1 MKKIDLIEYKRLLI
15 LLLKEIDTFCN
26 EKELTY
32 YLDSGTLLGAVRHHG
47 FIPWD
52 DDIDL
57 AMPRED
63 YEQFINTFNSKNGE
77 IISFKSNSQ
86 YFYPYAKVNYKRS
99 KVIEVEL
106 PQIDGLG
113 VNIDIF
119 PLDGMPNQL
128 YLRRIHQDFLMF
140 LNKTRALMVRIK
152 RKVPCYLKPLF
163 RWKLLVFWID
173 KLGKKYSIKNSLFC
187 GNIVAT
193 TVRHKEIPIQC
204 FNSTVYVDFED
215 GKYPAMS
222 GYDEYLRRL
231 YGDYMKLPP
240 KEKQVARHNIEAYVE
255 DEEY

>member
-1 MKKIDLIEYKRLLI
+1 MRQIDLNEYKQLLV
-15 LLLKEIDTFCN
+15 LLLKEIDVFCKR
-26 EKELTY
+26 EKLTY

-57 AMPRED
+57 AMPRDD
-63 YEQFINTFNSKNGE
+63 YEKFISSFKSDLGEIITFNSNGR
-77 IISFKSNSQ
+77 
-86 YFYPYAKVNYKRS
+86 YFYPYAKVNYKKS

-119 PLDGMPNQL
+119 PLDGMPNKL
-128 YLRRIHQDFLMF
+128 LLRRIHQDLLMF
-140 LNKTRALMVRIK
+140 LNKTRALSVRIR
-152 RKVPCYLKPLF
+152 RKAPGFLKPLF
-163 RWKLLVFWID
+163 RWRILVKWID
-173 KLGKKYSIKNSLFC
+173 RLGKKHTIEGSHYC

-193 TVRHKEIPIQC
+193 TVRHKEIPVQC
-204 FNSTVYVDFED
+204 FASIQYVDFED
-215 GKYPAMS
+215 GKYPAPS

-240 KEKQVARHNIEAYVE
+240 KEKQITRHNVEAYIY
-255 DEEY
+255 EEN